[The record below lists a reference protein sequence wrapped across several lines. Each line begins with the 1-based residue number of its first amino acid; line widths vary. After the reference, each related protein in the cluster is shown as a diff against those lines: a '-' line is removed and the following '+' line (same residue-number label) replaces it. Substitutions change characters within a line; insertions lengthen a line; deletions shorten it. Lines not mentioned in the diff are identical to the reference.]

1 MTGWRNVWAP
11 NRARL
16 WLGMAIVAGWLPLLG
31 MPMRRWL
38 DFSAFYAGG
47 SLVFTPQLIDL
58 AAVRSFQFAAH
69 LPNTPFL
76 YPPGL
81 AILYAPLTALPYDV
95 AAAVHVVLQA
105 AALGGA
111 ALLGASVVGL
121 DRRWAILGAFAWAP
135 AATAVISGQN
145 SATLLLFLVIAAWA
159 MARGADG
166 LAGLVT
172 GLAAYRPHVGL
183 PIFGLVIWRR
193 AWLAAVLAACVFAGH
208 YLLGVMA
215 TGGLVDWPIRW
226 INLIAAETAIDFTSV
241 GWQAIGLPGILG
253 RLSIAGSAPGAI
265 LGPALVGYVIGLAL
279 IVSALGALRSW
290 EAPRAVALTC
300 ALALFAGPR
309 GFAYDATLLLPAV
322 AVLARD
328 ATDRG
333 WPWHDR
339 WLLAAAYGIALIW
352 PAAGLIG
359 LNPLTILVIA
369 APFALLGRG
378 PFRRLR
384 PVPVGILARP

>member
-1 MTGWRNVWAP
+1 
-11 NRARL
+11 
-16 WLGMAIVAGWLPLLG
+16 MAIVAGWLPLLG

-47 SLVFTPQLIDL
+47 ALIFTPHLIDL
-58 AAVRSFQFAAH
+58 AEVEGFQFAEH

-95 AAAVHVVLQA
+95 AAAVHVVVQA
-105 AALGGA
+105 AALGAAAWLGA
-111 ALLGASVVGL
+111 AVFGL
-121 DRRWAILGAFAWAP
+121 DRRWTILGAFAWAP
-135 AATAVISGQN
+135 AAGAVISGQN
-145 SATLLLFLVIAAWA
+145 SAALLLLLVIAAWA
-159 MARGADG
+159 MSRGATG
-166 LAGLVT
+166 LAGLAT
-172 GLAAYRPHVGL
+172 GLGAYRPHVGL

-193 AWLAAVLAACVFAGH
+193 AWLSALVAASVFTGH
-208 YLLGVMA
+208 YLLGVAA
-215 TGGLVDWPIRW
+215 TGGLLDWPIRW
-226 INLIAAETAIDFTSV
+226 VKLIAAETAIDFTSV
-241 GWQAIGLPGILG
+241 GWQVIGLPGILG

-265 LGPALVGYVIGLAL
+265 LGPALVGYAIGLVL

-290 EAPRAVALTC
+290 DTPRAIALTC
-300 ALALFAGPR
+300 SLALFAGPR

-333 WPWHDR
+333 WPWQDR

-352 PAAGLIG
+352 PVAGLIG
-359 LNPLTILVIA
+359 LNPLAILVIA
-369 APFALLGRG
+369 APFALLGRW